1 MLSERKGFS
10 LTEVL
15 VALLLGGVA
24 IAGMTR
30 FFIAQFHQYYLITN
44 NNGLNYDLRTM
55 AKYLERDIRSS
66 IEFNVSGTTSLNV
79 LLAGTWADGSGF
91 TYSIDG
97 RTKNKYTVQ
106 SLIRTPCTFSSKD
119 ESILLGSGLVVAEDC
134 CVISGKDLFIP
145 FLRPIPTSSD
155 PNPLAGTRMGV
166 FVLAKLQRGAGNRS
180 ATTYCRLFFHS
191 RNPQFK

>member
-1 MLSERKGFS
+1 MISERKGFS

-66 IEFNVSGTTSLNV
+66 IEFTTTNPPNASLRV
-79 LLAGTWADGSGF
+79 LLDGTWNDGSGF
-91 TYSIDG
+91 SYSIQP
-97 RTKNKYTVQ
+97 KIKSKYQIQ
-106 SLIRTPCTFSSKD
+106 SLVRTPCKFN
-119 ESILLGSGLVVAEDC
+119 GSDTPTPQGNGLVVAEDC
-134 CVISGKDLFIP
+134 VNLEFYTPDRPSSVGSSHPISGTRRGIFVNAE
-145 FLRPIPTSSD
+145 LR
-155 PNPLAGTRMGV
+155 
-166 FVLAKLQRGAGNRS
+166 RGAGNQRV
-180 ATTYCRLFFHS
+180 TTYCRLFFHS
-191 RNPQFK
+191 RNPKFN